1 MTFDEFVK
9 KYLGK
14 AVDFDG
20 TAGVQCVDLVDQYL
34 KDVFGVTGVWVT
46 CAKDFYNKFFNYP
59 VLVKMFDRVP
69 NTRELTDQLG
79 DIVIWGGG
87 TWGHCG
93 IADGK
98 GNIDV
103 FYTYEENTLGKHEP
117 TQYVKH
123 TYKGRTGVDCDNPVL
138 GVLRVKPSYEK
149 MLYKMYQPYQV
160 IDKTGMNVRAG
171 AGTNYKIVSEIP
183 YMGIFTVTERKYD
196 GYNNWGKILHT
207 DYWVCIDSKF
217 CKKY

>member
-1 MTFDEFVK
+1 MTFDEFVH

-34 KDVFGVTGVWVT
+34 KDVFGITGVWVGG
-46 CAKDFYNKFFNYP
+46 AKDFYNKFKNYP
-59 VLVKMFDRVP
+59 ALVKVFDRVP
-69 NTRELTDQLG
+69 NTRSLTDQLG

-103 FYTYEENTLGKHEP
+103 FYTYEENTLGRHEP

-123 TYKGRTGVDCDNPVL
+123 TYAGRTGVDCDTPVL
-138 GVLRVKPSYEK
+138 GVLRVKPTYEK
-149 MLYKMYQPYQV
+149 MLYKLYDTYEV
-160 IDKTGMNVRAG
+160 KDKDGMNIRNG
-171 AGTNYKIVSEIP
+171 AGIGYNVVGEYP
-183 YMGIFTVTERKYD
+183 YTTRFIITERKYD
-196 GYNNWGKILHT
+196 GCNNWGKILHT
-207 DYWVCIDSKF
+207 ENWICIDPKF
-217 CKKY
+217 CKKI

>member
-34 KDVFGVTGVWVT
+34 KDVFGITGVWVKS
-46 CAKDFYNKFFNYP
+46 AKDFYNKFSNYP
-59 VLVKMFDRVP
+59 ALVKTFNRVP

-123 TYKGRTGVDCDNPVL
+123 RYNGKTGVDCDNPVL

-160 IDKTGMNVRAG
+160 IDPTGLNVRSG
-171 AGTNYKIVSEIP
+171 AGLNNKIVSVLP
-183 YMGIFTVTERKYD
+183 YKSTFTVTERKYD

-207 DYWVCIDSKF
+207 ENWACIDTKF
-217 CKKY
+217 VKKL